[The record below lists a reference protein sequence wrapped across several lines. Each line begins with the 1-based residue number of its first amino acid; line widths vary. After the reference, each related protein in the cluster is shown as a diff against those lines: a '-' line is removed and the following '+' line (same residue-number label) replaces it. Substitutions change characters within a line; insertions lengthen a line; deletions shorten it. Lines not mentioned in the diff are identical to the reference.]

1 MAVRELDL
9 FLGFTVILLVF
20 LLFHSHSHF
29 QFIINLKITTS
40 RSCNLLKQ
48 YIISRL
54 CDNLILCCVKFSYFN
69 FDAVYME
76 LLNLPLET
84 FYLTFR
90 QFTCFK
96 NTPEL
101 ACQVFF
107 LQLKQS
113 IVFLALMHSLSIA
126 NIWSFLRLKIT
137 QYRHLIIL
145 FWPLPTSSNRIT
157 TGSCYLPTGHLPGK
171 KP

>member
-1 MAVRELDL
+1 M
-9 FLGFTVILLVF
+9 GFTVILLVF

-29 QFIINLKITTS
+29 QFIINLKITTGS
-40 RSCNLLKQ
+40 SCNLLKQ

-54 CDNLILCCVKFSYFN
+54 CDILCCVKFSSFN

-76 LLNLPLET
+76 LVNLPLET
-84 FYLTFR
+84 FYLNFR
-90 QFTCFK
+90 QFTCFQ

-101 ACQVFF
+101 AYQVFF

-113 IVFLALMHSLSIA
+113 IVFLALMHSFSIA

-145 FWPLPTSSNRIT
+145 F
-157 TGSCYLPTGHLPGK
+157 
-171 KP
+171 